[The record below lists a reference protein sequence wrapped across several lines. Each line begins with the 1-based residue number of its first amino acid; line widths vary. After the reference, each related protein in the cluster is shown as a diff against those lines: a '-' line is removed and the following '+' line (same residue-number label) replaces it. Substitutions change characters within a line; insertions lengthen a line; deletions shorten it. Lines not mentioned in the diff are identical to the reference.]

1 MSRFRLLVVGFGLL
15 LPLAVCDAQER
26 ELKVRGD
33 KKRVGGDGYWSYN
46 DLPSG
51 VERAKESKKP
61 LLVVFRCVPCEA
73 CAQLDEQ
80 VVERDPGVRELL
92 DKFVCVRIVHAN
104 GMDLSQFQFDYDQSW
119 AAFFLNAD
127 MTIYGRYGTRSHQTE
142 SKDDVSLE
150 GFSKALSGAL
160 ELHAQFP
167 KNKAV
172 LAAKRGPTSDVKVPE
187 QFPSFKGKYG
197 AKLDYEG
204 KVVQSCIHCHQ
215 VGEALRLVAR
225 SAEKPISDKV
235 LYPYP
240 NPKALGLILDP
251 KEKAKV
257 KQVTAGSAAEQSD
270 FRAGDELVTLSG
282 QPLLSIADVQWVLHH
297 AGEADTLKAEVVRDG
312 QKQPLTLMLAKS
324 WRQREDI
331 SWRAT
336 SWDLRRMTL
345 GGLLLEPLP
354 EDKQI
359 ELKLSSD
366 QLALRVKHVG
376 QYGDHAVAK
385 RAGFLKDDVLIAIDG
400 DRSPLTE
407 SGLIAK
413 LLQTKRPSDLIK
425 VTVLRGS
432 KTLELPFAQQ

>member
-1 MSRFRLLVVGFGLL
+1 MSHLRLLVVGFGLL
-15 LPLAVCDAQER
+15 FSLAVCDAQER

-33 KKRVGGDGYWSYN
+33 KKRVEGDGYWIYN
-46 DLPSG
+46 DLPLG

-142 SKDDVSLE
+142 SKDDVSLQ
-150 GFSKALSGAL
+150 GFSKALTGAL
-160 ELHAQFP
+160 ELHALFP
-167 KNKAV
+167 NNKAV
-172 LAAKRGPTSDVKVPE
+172 LAAKRGPTSEVKVPE

-240 NPKALGLILDP
+240 NPKILGLVLDP

-257 KQVTAGSAAEQSD
+257 KQVAAGSSAEQD
-270 FRAGDELVTLSG
+270 GFRIGDELVTLSG
-282 QPLLSIADVQWVLHH
+282 QPLLSIADVQWVLHD
-297 AGEADTLKAEVVRDG
+297 ADESDKLKAEVVRDG
-312 QKQPLTLMLAKS
+312 QKQSLILTLAKG
-324 WRQREDI
+324 WRRRDDI

-354 EDKQI
+354 DDLQR

-407 SGLIAK
+407 SELMAK
-413 LLQTKRPSDLIK
+413 LLQSKRPSDRIT
-425 VTVLRGS
+425 VTVRRGS
-432 KTLELPFAQQ
+432 QRLELVFAQQ